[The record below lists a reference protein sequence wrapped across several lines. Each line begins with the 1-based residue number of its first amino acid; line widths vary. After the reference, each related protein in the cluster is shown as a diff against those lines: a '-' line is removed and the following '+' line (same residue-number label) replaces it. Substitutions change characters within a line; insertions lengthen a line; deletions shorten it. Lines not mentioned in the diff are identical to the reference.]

1 MDSGTVSSLSRNAPG
16 EAGAQATPGS
26 VDSVRVWENSG
37 GASAPNAFTCDVEDY
52 FQVGAFEKIIPQAR
66 WNELECR
73 VPRNVDRVLQLLA
86 DADVKGTFFTLGW
99 VAERLPSV
107 VRRIADAGHEVASH
121 GMRHVRVWRQRP
133 EEFQQDVAT
142 AKRLL
147 EDASGTPVR
156 GYRAASWSFNAS
168 TPWMHRI
175 LAEAGYEYSSSIYPI
190 AHDHYGMPN
199 ASAVPFYVRGS
210 EILEIPATTV
220 QLLGRN
226 WPAAGGGYFRLL
238 PLSVS
243 LWLLKRARQTRAVP
257 AIFYCHPW
265 EFDPEQPRIAGASG
279 RARFR
284 HYVNLDKTESRLKA
298 LLAALPWDRMD
309 RVFRRSSQPG

>member
-1 MDSGTVSSLSRNAPG
+1 M
-16 EAGAQATPGS
+16 
-26 VDSVRVWENSG
+26 WENAA

-52 FQVGAFEKIIPQAR
+52 FHVGAFESIIPQAR
-66 WNELECR
+66 WNDLECR
-73 VPRNVDRVLQLLA
+73 VPRNVDRVLQLLS
-86 DADVKGTFFTLGW
+86 DAQVKGTFFTLGW
-99 VAERLPSV
+99 IAERLPSV

-133 EEFQQDVAT
+133 EEFQQDVTT

-190 AHDHYGMPN
+190 AHDHYGMPD
-199 ASAVPFYVRGS
+199 ASVVPFYVRGCQL
-210 EILEIPATTV
+210 LEIPATTV
-220 QLLGRN
+220 RLFGRN

-238 PLSVS
+238 PLAAS
-243 LWLLKRARQTRAVP
+243 LWLVKRARQTLDVP
-257 AIFYCHPW
+257 AVFYCHPW
-265 EFDPEQPRIAGASG
+265 EFDPEQPRIAGASA

-284 HYVNLDKTESRLKA
+284 HYVNLDRTAPRLKA

-309 RVFRRSSQPG
+309 RVFRLP